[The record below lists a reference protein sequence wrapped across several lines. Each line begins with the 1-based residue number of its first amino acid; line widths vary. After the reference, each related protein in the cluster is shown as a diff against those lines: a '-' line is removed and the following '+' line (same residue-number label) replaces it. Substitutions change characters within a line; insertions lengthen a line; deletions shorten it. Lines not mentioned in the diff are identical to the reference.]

1 MEEGEGYYLR
11 LQSAVNVIVS
21 SLQQFESKGINDQ
34 STNQICSVLGDELIS
49 LVSEV
54 KATEKLKNEVKD
66 LILQLERNRDDE
78 DSSPSR
84 RTQSGFAGIDTRTR
98 QEVEDEIKGFEK
110 AILDNENQVR
120 VKIHLSA
127 SR

>member
-1 MEEGEGYYLR
+1 MKKTASASISQAATEETRVMRTDE
-11 LQSAVNVIVS
+11 SAKN
-21 SLQQFESKGINDQ
+21 SLQ
-34 STNQICSVLGDELIS
+34 L
-49 LVSEV
+49 
-54 KATEKLKNEVKD
+54 ATEKLKNEVKD